1 MGRPAPRG
9 NPAWPCVGVFAQR
22 GKERPNGLGVSV
34 CEILGVGGR
43 TVRVRALDAID
54 GSPVRDLKPVMRAL
68 AAAR

>member
-1 MGRPAPRG
+1 
-9 NPAWPCVGVFAQR
+9 
-22 GKERPNGLGVSV
+22 
-34 CEILGVGGR
+34 VGGR